1 MKVIIGNAWP
11 YANGKLHLGRI
22 AVFLPGDI
30 LARYHRMMGDDV
42 IFISGSDA
50 HGHLVKRKAKELK
63 ITPKETLDKYH
74 REFLN
79 CFKNLNF
86 SFDLFTHT
94 DTEYHQ
100 NMVKDFILELYKNGY
115 IYEET
120 SLENNKESKHLF
132 FALSKVEKDVKKM
145 FIKQEFWRKNSQD
158 ITKRYIDEGL
168 RDRTVTKEIDW
179 GVNVPLDGYSDKK
192 IFVWIEA
199 LMGYI
204 TATSKYL
211 EGKEDKLSDYWDGDD
226 SKVYLVHGKDNI
238 PFHTI
243 VFPGLLAA
251 LGFKNT
257 KLNIISSEHLKLEG
271 KDFSTNKNW
280 AIWVDEILKKYDV
293 DTLRYY
299 LILNG
304 PEFKDTDFKWKNFIN
319 SHNYDLAL
327 ELNELYK
334 KAVLNGN
341 IKECTLEE
349 KNRMLNLY
357 FSVGEKIEY
366 GEFKS
371 ALKEIF
377 SYIKEENKKIKPSIN
392 IVINLANILE
402 PFLPK
407 TSRNI
412 KEKFCINECIWNFI
426 SIKKIPENLVYNP
439 IFESIDKKNI
449 IEEIKEL
456 KENKFCKN
464 FHKK

>member
-1 MKVIIGNAWP
+1 MKVVIGNAWP

-50 HGHLVKRKAKELK
+50 HGHLVKRKAEELK

-74 REFLN
+74 KEFLN

-94 DTEYHQ
+94 DTEYHK
-100 NMVKDFILELYKNGY
+100 NMVKEFIVKLYKNGY
-115 IYEET
+115 IYEKND
-120 SLENNKESKHLF
+120 LEDNKENKHLF
-132 FALSKVEKDVKKM
+132 FALSKVEKDVKRT
-145 FIKQEFWRKNSQD
+145 FIKQEFWRKNAQD

-168 RDRTVTKEIDW
+168 RDRAVTKEIDW
-179 GVNVPLDGYSDKK
+179 GVNVPLEGFSDKK

-319 SHNYDLAL
+319 SHNYDLVL

-334 KAVLNGN
+334 KSILNGN

-349 KNRMLNLY
+349 KNKILNLY
-357 FSVGEKIEY
+357 FSVGDKIEY

-377 SYIKEENKKIKPSIN
+377 SYIIEENKKTKPSIN

-412 KEKFCINECIWNFI
+412 KAKFCVNEFTWNFI
-426 SIKKIPENLVYNP
+426 TIKKMPTKLVYEP

-449 IEEIKEL
+449 IEEIKKL
-456 KENKFCKN
+456 KENKF
-464 FHKK
+464 